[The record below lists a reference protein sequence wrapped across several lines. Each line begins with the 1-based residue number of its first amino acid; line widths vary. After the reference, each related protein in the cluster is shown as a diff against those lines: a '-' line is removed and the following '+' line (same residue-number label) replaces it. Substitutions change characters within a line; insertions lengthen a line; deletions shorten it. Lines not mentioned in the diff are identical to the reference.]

1 MFFLRK
7 LFRRDTQPLTDG
19 TTPPAGDRPVAV
31 EAPHEHEDAQ
41 PGGASQDQAAAPYD
55 AAGPEPEAQADSAER
70 PWWEEA
76 ATEVVPGEAATSEPA
91 TGETS
96 TPEQAQEAGRSERDG
111 SEVVSA

>member
-55 AAGPEPEAQADSAER
+55 AAGGQPLTLR
-70 PWWEEA
+70 
-76 ATEVVPGEAATSEPA
+76 
-91 TGETS
+91 
-96 TPEQAQEAGRSERDG
+96 RSRELRTIFSKFSRLSQRG
-111 SEVVSA
+111 IHRVL